1 MNVCGGREGGRKGK
15 RENTNVYASHM
26 YVNNNLLSLVIGI
39 RTHTV
44 RIAIFFSPK
53 TFNNAAIDFCIMRR
67 FDGMRRS
74 FLGCKFDKGISLVFE
89 YSYILNSAKRG
100 KRFFYQLI
108 RDTIRKTST
117 INGTIGRTT
126 LVIHLLRTMKQTT
139 FRF

>member
-1 MNVCGGREGGRKGK
+1 MYVGGEGRKGK
-15 RENTNVYASHM
+15 REREHKCLCVSHK

-39 RTHTV
+39 RAHTV

-100 KRFFYQLI
+100 KRFLYQLI
-108 RDTIRKTST
+108 RDTVRKTSA

-126 LVIHLLRTMKQTT
+126 LVIHLLRTMKRTMNV
-139 FRF
+139 

>member
-1 MNVCGGREGGRKGK
+1 MNVCRKEGRRKK
-15 RENTNVYASHM
+15 KERKHKLCVSHK

-53 TFNNAAIDFCIMRR
+53 DFCIMRR

-100 KRFFYQLI
+100 KRFLYQLI
-108 RDTIRKTST
+108 RDTVRETSA

-126 LVIHLLRTMKQTT
+126 LVVHLLRTTKRTINV
-139 FRF
+139 